1 VEEKFCGKDQNINN
15 AMSSQSVNGK
25 VTLESYSSCHI
36 ELSKLRDL
44 MFFDSSLVS
53 LVYTHPHDNIMV
65 IMTTI

>member
-1 VEEKFCGKDQNINN
+1 
-15 AMSSQSVNGK
+15 MSSQSVNGK